1 MNRRIIILSDG
12 TGNSA
17 SKVWRTNVWRVFESL
32 DLSKSDQVA
41 FYDDGVGTSSFKPLA
56 ILGGAF
62 GYGLKRNVIDIYK
75 FVCRNYRSA
84 DDYEQLDTRRRV
96 AAGELLE
103 KVEEDKKRPDYVG
116 LAGDDIYGFG
126 FSRGSFTIRVVVGL
140 IDDQGLVKY
149 ASEQELDTKAVAA
162 YRAYRA
168 KNFHSVTGIEGAFRW
183 IRNLF
188 VSTDHKDTERPVD
201 KIRFLGLWDTV
212 AAYGLPVDE
221 WTRGISKWIWPLE
234 LPGRQL
240 CSKVTRACH
249 AVCLDDER
257 QTFQPVLWDED
268 KQVDPAGKKWAT
280 GDQRITQVWFAG
292 VHSNVGGGYPDD
304 ALAKVSLTWM
314 MTEAIAAGLVFKM
327 PPRDGLN
334 ALQQAASAEDKDGRL
349 YDSRSGLGGY
359 YRYGPRKVDD
369 LSDMVLSKNPDDK
382 VRIRLPKIHESV
394 FGRINVGAH
403 LYAPIGLPKE
413 YAVVSDTGVVKRRS
427 AGAGETDVQRNE
439 RVSGQE
445 STWNL
450 VWKRRVAYFVTVFA
464 SLHLAIYPFYRL
476 TYPANE
482 LESSLRLVSDTIR
495 LAGAFVPSGASRWL
509 DAYARDPAWF
519 LVSVAWVAIFILY
532 GSSLG
537 AQITDRMRR
546 VWNRQSDAQSAAHV
560 AAQSDAQT
568 SSGAAKL
575 AHFLFLGLLLYVVL
589 YPALLRWG
597 FSWMTLP
604 RDAHQNFVRYTAQPI
619 YGLCVAYLVVYFLPE
634 GLIQWLR
641 ERGWYK
647 GLLRFLKL
655 GLAPFIFALLTAWY
669 GLAFTSH
676 YLFDIRDSRGTFC
689 APSHGAD
696 YLPVCKHENFAK
708 CDSAASMAGSAPTGL
723 ACFAACKSQTFTID
737 FSSPNSLLDNG
748 QLCHSTKIL
757 VERGGAYKI
766 SVKRDPADGWS
777 FWGKK
782 SHLYGQPIVELDKWQ
797 RAVMLLLYPLRRSF
811 DRPWGSIVARF
822 GSTGNEESFMDADPV
837 AVPDEDLSETM
848 HPKRDGELYFYLNE
862 PVVGIWGLES
872 TLGNLIG
879 NKGTAQITVTKTN

>member
-1 MNRRIIILSDG
+1 MSRRIIILSDG

-17 SKVWRTNVWRVFESL
+17 SAVWRTNVWRVFESL

-75 FVCRNYRSA
+75 FVCRNYRSS
-84 DDYEQLDTRRRV
+84 DDYEELDTKRRV
-96 AAGELLE
+96 AAGEPIE
-103 KVEEDKKRPDYVG
+103 TVEADKKRPDYVR

-126 FSRGSFTIRVVVGL
+126 FSRGSFTIRVVIGL
-140 IDDQGLVKY
+140 IDDQGLVRY
-149 ASEQELDTKAVAA
+149 ASEQELDTKAIAA

-168 KNFHSVTGIEGAFRW
+168 KHFHSVTGIEGAFRW
-183 IRNLF
+183 LRDLF

-234 LPGRQL
+234 LPGRRL
-240 CSKVTRACH
+240 CGKVTRACH

-257 QTFQPVLWDED
+257 QTFQPVLWDEEQ
-268 KQVDPAGKKWAT
+268 QVDPAGDKWST

-314 MTEAIAAGLVFKM
+314 MNEAAAAGLNFKK

-334 ALQQAASAEDKDGRL
+334 AVQQVASAEDKDGRL

-359 YRYGPRKVDD
+359 YRYGPRKVDE
-369 LSDMVLSKNPDDK
+369 LCNMVLSKNPEDK
-382 VRIRLPKIHESV
+382 VRILLPKIHNSV

-413 YAVVSDTGVVKRRS
+413 YAVVSDDGVVTRRS
-427 AGAGETDVQRNE
+427 AGAGETDNQRDN
-439 RVSGQE
+439 RVAGQDA
-445 STWNL
+445 TWNL
-450 VWKRRVAYFVTVFA
+450 VWKRRVIYFITVFA
-464 SLHLAIYPFYRL
+464 SLHLALYPFYRL

-482 LESSLRLVSDTIR
+482 LESQLRLVSDAIR
-495 LAGAFVPSGASRWL
+495 LFGAFLPSGAKRWL
-509 DAYARDPAWF
+509 DAYAQDPAWF
-519 LVSVAWVAIFILY
+519 LVSAAWVAILILF

-537 AQITDRMRR
+537 SQITDRMRR
-546 VWNRQSDAQSAAHV
+546 IWNRQSSAQSAAHEDTTSQARTAGGAKV
-560 AAQSDAQT
+560 AH
-568 SSGAAKL
+568 L
-575 AHFLFLGLLLYVVL
+575 LFLGLLLYVVL
-589 YPALLRWG
+589 YPVFMMLGINWL
-597 FSWMTLP
+597 TLP
-604 RDAHQNFVRYTAQPI
+604 KDAHQNFVRYTAEPI
-619 YGLCVAYLVVYFLPE
+619 YGLSLAYLVVYFFPE
-634 GLIQWLR
+634 RSIHWLR

-647 GLLRFLKL
+647 WLLRFIKL
-655 GLAPFIFALLTAWY
+655 GLAPFVFAVLTAWY

-676 YLFDIRDSRGTFC
+676 YLFDIRDGRGAFCTPSR
-689 APSHGAD
+689 GAD
-696 YLPVCKHENFAK
+696 YLPVCRNENFAS
-708 CDSAASMAGSAPTGL
+708 CDSAKSSPNAAPAGL

-737 FSSPNSLLDNG
+737 FGSSNSLLDNG
-748 QLCHSTKIL
+748 QLCHPTKIL

-766 SVKRDPADGWS
+766 SVKREPADGWS
-777 FWGKK
+777 LWGKK
-782 SHLYGQPIVELDKWQ
+782 SHLYGQPIVELDRWQ
-797 RAVMLLLYPLRRSF
+797 RGVMLLLYPLRRSF
-811 DRPWGSIVARF
+811 DRPWGSIIARF

-837 AVPDEDLSETM
+837 PVPDEDLSETM

-862 PVVGIWGLES
+862 PVVGIWRLES
-872 TLGNLIG
+872 VFANLIG
-879 NKGTAQITVTKTN
+879 NKGVARITVTKTN